1 MKFAASKQHL
11 MNKLL
16 KRNNHS
22 KKELSTNANKNKLTI
37 KIQYKDQKEEN
48 QLAENKVLKLHLI
61 H

>member
-22 KKELSTNANKNKLTI
+22 KKELSTNVNKNKLTI